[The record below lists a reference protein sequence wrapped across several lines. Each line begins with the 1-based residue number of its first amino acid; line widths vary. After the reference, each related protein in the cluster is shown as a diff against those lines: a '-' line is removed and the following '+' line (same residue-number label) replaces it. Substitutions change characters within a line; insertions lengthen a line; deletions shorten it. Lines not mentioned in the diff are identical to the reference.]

1 MKTIPQ
7 ICETFDVHP
16 MTVHRWIKAG
26 KLNAFKAHIQ
36 TKRKH
41 KKVWCVA
48 QKDFDQIAVLMERN
62 ALAKYNAMVE
72 GRKRLNAQQKAQKK
86 ERSNE

>member
-1 MKTIPQ
+1 
-7 ICETFDVHP
+7 

-26 KLNAFKAHIQ
+26 KVKAFKAHIV

-48 QKDFDQIAVLMERN
+48 QKDFDMIPALMEKN
-62 ALAKYNAMVE
+62 QVVKYNAMVE
-72 GRKRLNAQQKAQKK
+72 GRKRLNAQIAQNK

>member
-1 MKTIPQ
+1 MRTIPQ
-7 ICETFDVHP
+7 ICEEFKVHP
-16 MTVHRWIKAG
+16 LTVHRWIKAG
-26 KLNAFKAHIQ
+26 KLNAYKAHIV

-48 QKDFDQIAVLMERN
+48 QKDFDMIPALMERN
-62 ALAKYNAMVE
+62 QLVKYNAMVE
-72 GRKRLNAQQKAQKK
+72 GYKRKNQK